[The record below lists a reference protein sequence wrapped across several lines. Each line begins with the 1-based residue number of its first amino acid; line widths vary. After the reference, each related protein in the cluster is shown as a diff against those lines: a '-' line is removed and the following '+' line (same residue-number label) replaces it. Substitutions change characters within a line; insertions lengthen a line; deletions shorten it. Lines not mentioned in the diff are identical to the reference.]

1 MSATPQRSRRIS
13 RTRPAH
19 RGVALP
25 VVLLIVA
32 MMLVTSAAWFE
43 AALLARRNAD
53 AVADHLQSFHAADAA
68 LLLCSRALTNGSLAG
83 PAAATQSGEPQAW
96 RRQDSFE
103 RQAVTPVAAW
113 PGSGRAPQCF
123 IEAWRIDSRP
133 LARAYLVTARGF
145 GASEDT
151 QSWLQDQVVVE
162 ATGEGTRVEH
172 HWRHLVA
179 RPF

>member
-1 MSATPQRSRRIS
+1 M
-13 RTRPAH
+13 RTSLRVKHRPCAAC

-43 AALLARRNAD
+43 AALLTRRNAD

-68 LLLCSRALTNGSLAG
+68 LVSCSRALTNGSLGAPA
-83 PAAATQSGEPQAW
+83 PAAQPGEPQAW

-103 RQAVTPVAAW
+103 RQAIVPVAAW
-113 PGSGRAPQCF
+113 PGSVRAPQCF
-123 IEAWRIDSRP
+123 VEAWRIESRP

-151 QSWLQDQVVVE
+151 QSWLQNQLVIE
-162 ATGEGTRVEH
+162 AAGDATRVEH
-172 HWRHLVA
+172 HWRHVVA